1 MAVVVNRLYY
11 QYKKIKEE
19 MPNVPLSSTTIE
31 VPISSTTIEDK
42 EPVSQTTLEDQ
53 EPPSLT
59 SHLSYKEAETLLGS
73 PATEDNHI
81 ILNESLLAINQ
92 SLKSFEN
99 ISLKLVPIPEKI
111 NYTLPSFLKNTTNS
125 SLNIAK
131 NDIELYNSKYEELSE
146 KANNIT
152 ELASQSIKKF
162 SKSLD
167 DIKEELTTIESE
179 FEKATKDLCLPL
191 ILDEITDIPSNEDK
205 EDKENKAKI
214 RRLDDLIQNF
224 KDGVNELGELIN
236 SLFEFCKWAFV
247 NFGANIEDIVDSASK
262 VTTDVDKAFNSYDTA
277 YVVPTGKNWKLTLKN
292 QNWIDNYSGGLDGN
306 HAMFTSGAASNIGL
320 YLSFMAVSVGYSLD
334 VDRLFGAKGTSQMME
349 FSFTCARFTAEA
361 HKITNTGRMSTRIKL
376 DGGEWKKGEKLDAL
390 RRESMGVSATY
401 FFNNRKYARA
411 AAYCYSKF
419 QRRSAGSA
427 LAGFS
432 IVNYDFK
439 VDTEKLTPD
448 QAQKFEY
455 EGVTVTSG

>member
-1 MAVVVNRLYY
+1 MLMLCMTAVAWA
-11 QYKKIKEE
+11 QQAGQA
-19 MPNVPLSSTTIE
+19 
-31 VPISSTTIEDK
+31 D
-42 EPVSQTTLEDQ
+42 
-53 EPPSLT
+53 
-59 SHLSYKEAETLLGS
+59 
-73 PATEDNHI
+73 ATGRQDSVAKLNKFQQLKHDI
-81 ILNESLLAINQ
+81 TQRINNKLNE
-92 SLKSFEN
+92 
-99 ISLKLVPIPEKI
+99 P
-111 NYTLPSFLKNTTNS
+111 YDTTRDQGYWWR
-125 SLNIAK
+125 AMK
-131 NDIELYNSKYEELSE
+131 HGKV
-146 KANNIT
+146 
-152 ELASQSIKKF
+152 
-162 SKSLD
+162 
-167 DIKEELTTIESE
+167 
-179 FEKATKDLCLPL
+179 
-191 ILDEITDIPSNEDK
+191 
-205 EDKENKAKI
+205 
-214 RRLDDLIQNF
+214 NF
-224 KDGVNELGELIN
+224 KDSTMRYPKFVT
-236 SLFEFCKWAFV
+236 FCYKVYKW
-247 NFGANIEDIVDSASK
+247 G
-262 VTTDVDKAFNSYDTA
+262 DKAFNSYDTA

-361 HKITNTGRMSTRIKL
+361 HKITNTGRMSTRVKL

-455 EGVTVTSG
+455 VGVAHMRYTDYCLRGGYAHNWVLGSKFLLNVTALAGMGVKHIHSTKYMASGNTGALVAGGNFALTYNHKRYFACLQSNVNTSLYIAGKRHFGYTVTDFTTVFGIRF

>member
-1 MAVVVNRLYY
+1 MLMLCMPAVAWA
-11 QYKKIKEE
+11 QQAGQA
-19 MPNVPLSSTTIE
+19 
-31 VPISSTTIEDK
+31 D
-42 EPVSQTTLEDQ
+42 
-53 EPPSLT
+53 
-59 SHLSYKEAETLLGS
+59 
-73 PATEDNHI
+73 ATGRQDSVTKLNKFQKLKHDI
-81 ILNESLLAINQ
+81 TQRINNKLNE
-92 SLKSFEN
+92 
-99 ISLKLVPIPEKI
+99 P
-111 NYTLPSFLKNTTNS
+111 YDTTRDQGYWWR
-125 SLNIAK
+125 AMK
-131 NDIELYNSKYEELSE
+131 HGKV
-146 KANNIT
+146 
-152 ELASQSIKKF
+152 
-162 SKSLD
+162 
-167 DIKEELTTIESE
+167 
-179 FEKATKDLCLPL
+179 
-191 ILDEITDIPSNEDK
+191 
-205 EDKENKAKI
+205 
-214 RRLDDLIQNF
+214 NF
-224 KDGVNELGELIN
+224 KDSTMRYPKFVT
-236 SLFEFCKWAFV
+236 FCYKVYKW
-247 NFGANIEDIVDSASK
+247 G
-262 VTTDVDKAFNSYDTA
+262 DKAFNSYDTA

-455 EGVTVTSG
+455 VGVAHMRYTDYCLRGGYAHNWVLGSKFLLNVTALAGMGVKHIHSTKYMASGNTGALVAGGNFALTYNHKRYFASLQSNVNTSLYITGKRHFGYTVADFTTVFGIRF